1 MHGDGVKLEIENQ
14 KEYIF
19 PEKNEII
26 ATRSTNPRD
35 SANTYNR
42 ESTPKDTQVTW
53 SLNIY
58 MIVTLKEIESMIFYS
73 SLDSITF
80 TLRLNQYYYT
90 F

>member
-35 SANTYNR
+35 SANTY
-42 ESTPKDTQVTW
+42 P
-53 SLNIY
+53 
-58 MIVTLKEIESMIFYS
+58 
-73 SLDSITF
+73 
-80 TLRLNQYYYT
+80 
-90 F
+90 